1 MTIRLLQWNIWF
13 KEKIENIVKEIQKH
27 DPDIVCLQEL
37 TQGCTF
43 NRMRDTS
50 EYIARNLGFNH
61 YFKVA
66 QRWKTGNKKAQ
77 GNGIF
82 TRFPIQKKFYDYVA
96 KPEKYLNK
104 PSSEKRIYSE
114 ITIDAGGAPL
124 TVGTTHLSY
133 EIRFVQT
140 DKKKKEADNLIN
152 IIKNK
157 KKKYV
162 LAGDFNSGPV
172 SYTIDKVQDYLLH
185 AGPDVAEKTW
195 PTKPHKDSS
204 GWSVNSL
211 DWRLD
216 YVFVTG
222 DMKVKSSKIIKTD
235 YSDHLPI
242 LVELEI

>member
-37 TQGCTF
+37 TEECIF
-43 NRMRDTS
+43 NENLDTS
-50 EYIARNLGFNH
+50 KYVADKLGFN
-61 YFKVA
+61 YFFKVA
-66 QRWKTGNKKAQ
+66 QTWKTGNKKAQ

-82 TRFPIQKKFYDYVA
+82 TKFPITKTFYNYIA
-96 KPEKYLNK
+96 KPDKYLNK

-114 ITIDAGGAPL
+114 ITIDAGKKQL

-133 EIRFVQT
+133 EIRFIQT
-140 DKKKKEADNLIN
+140 DKKKEEADNLIN

-157 KKKYV
+157 KKKYI
-162 LAGDFNSGPV
+162 LTGDFNSGPV
-172 SYTIDKVQDYLLH
+172 SYTIDKIQDYLIN
-185 AGPDVAEKTW
+185 AGPDVSEQTWTTKT
-195 PTKPHKDSS
+195 HKDVS
-204 GWSVNSL
+204 GWTVNDL
-211 DWRLD
+211 EWRLD
-216 YVFVTG
+216 YVFVTN
-222 DMKVKSSKIIKTD
+222 DITIKSAKIIKTN